1 MNLKPI
7 VAAAALIISSAA
19 PLAARQSPA
28 ADSSATLPALPRDSA
43 TSFGPRVRADIPRVA
58 SLSAGAEPVRRDV
71 HTLRIT
77 TLVLVLA
84 VVILVLL
91 IT

>member
-1 MNLKPI
+1 M
-7 VAAAALIISSAA
+7 AAA

-28 ADSSATLPALPRDSA
+28 ADSSVTPTPALPRDSA
-43 TSFGPRVRADIPRVA
+43 VTFGPRVRADLPRVE
-58 SLSAGAEPVRRDV
+58 SLSAGREPVRRDV

-77 TLVLVLA
+77 TLALVLG
-84 VVILVLL
+84 VIILVLL